1 MASSDGHSTLM
12 FIRHRQ
18 AFLDRM
24 EEGDLAL
31 FPGAELVTRN
41 HDVDFPFRQHSDFW
55 YLTGL
60 REPSG
65 MLMLAKGISDV
76 PDETLFL
83 QPRDELAEIWNGKR
97 LGAEGAMEQLGFV
110 AAAPV
115 EGFRSRF
122 VDLLPRAKRLWVS
135 LGSSS
140 SFDQIVLA
148 AMAEL
153 RGKIRLG
160 LEPPQILVDPR
171 PELAQMRLYKSD
183 EELELMRRAAA
194 ISSEAHT
201 LAMAQCR
208 PGMNECELEAL
219 IHYTFRR
226 HGCDDAGWAYP
237 SIVASGDNACILHY
251 TNNDQPMRDGD
262 VVLID
267 AGAEYRSYGADI
279 TRTFPVNGKFTPAQR
294 DVYEVVLAA
303 QKASLDFSRPGCTH
317 AQVHEASVRTLA
329 DGLVQLKVLDES
341 VDEII
346 ERQTYRRWY
355 MHNTGHWLGLDVHDA
370 GRYREGG
377 ESVDLAPGMVM
388 TIEPGLY
395 FQSGDEGIPA
405 ELRGIGVRIEDAIHI
420 TGGAPEVLTA
430 ATPKEVAEVEEACAN
445 ERAEPPTLEM
455 DKLTQ

>member
-1 MASSDGHSTLM
+1 M
-12 FIRHRQ
+12 FSRHRQ
-18 AFLDRM
+18 VFLDRM

-41 HDVDFPFRQHSDFW
+41 HDVEFPFRQHSDFW

-60 REPSG
+60 REPAG
-65 MLMLAKGISDV
+65 MLLLAKGLSDV
-76 PDETLFL
+76 PEETLFL

-97 LGAEGAMEQLGFV
+97 LGAEGAMEQLGFA
-110 AAAPV
+110 AAAPI
-115 EGFRSRF
+115 EEFRKRF
-122 VDLLPRAKRLWVS
+122 AEVLPQAKRLWVS
-135 LGSSS
+135 LGSNP
-140 SFDQIVLA
+140 SFDQTVLA
-148 AMAEL
+148 AMTEL

-171 PELAQMRLYKSD
+171 PELAQMRLYKSA

-237 SIVASGDNACILHY
+237 SIVASGANACILHY
-251 TNNDQPMRDGD
+251 TNNDQPMHDGD

-267 AGAEYRSYGADI
+267 AGAEYRSYAADI
-279 TRTFPVNGKFTPAQR
+279 TRSFPVNGKFTPAQR

-303 QKASLDFSRPGCTH
+303 QKASIELSRPGFTH
-317 AQVHEASVRTLA
+317 AQVHEASVATLA
-329 DGLVQLKVLDES
+329 DGLLQLKVVEGS
-341 VDEII
+341 VEEII
-346 ERQTYRRWY
+346 EKQTYRRWY

-377 ESVDLAPGMVM
+377 ESLKLAPSMVM

-395 FQSGDEGIPA
+395 FQADDETIPA
-405 ELRGIGVRIEDAIHI
+405 ELRGIGVRIEDDVHI
-420 TGGAPEVLTA
+420 TGGDPEILTA
-430 ATPKEVAEVEEACAN
+430 ATPKEVAEVEEACAH

-455 DKLTQ
+455 ERLTR